1 MLLTTKIPLKYI
13 FTSTWKDLCFVFC
26 VAMLTVLAYKY
37 YDIANIPPNITGLVG
52 TSISLVIAF
61 KLSQSYDRWWEARK
75 IWGAIVNDSRTLVL
89 QLRSFTMGE
98 ETGIVSQIAERQIGW
113 CYSLGQTLRKL
124 PPMAGLDSFL
134 STEELSQVE
143 KHKNVP
149 LALLDFHASDLTR
162 LRKSETINDFQQI
175 QLDKTIVRLCESM
188 GKAERIKNTVFPTT
202 YRLFLRW
209 FIYIFVVLLSIT
221 LAETDGYGDI
231 PLLLLITGPFFL
243 LEKTAYFLQDP
254 FENRPTDIPVTQ
266 IAKTIHWNIR
276 QLLGSENLP
285 ETHQSGEFFVM

>member
-13 FTSTWKDLCFVFC
+13 FKSTKKDIFFVFC
-26 VAMLTVLAYKY
+26 VALLTVLAYRY
-37 YDIANIPPNITGLVG
+37 VDIANIPPNITGLVG
-52 TSISLVIAF
+52 TSISLVLAF

-89 QLRSFTMGE
+89 QLRSFTKGNE
-98 ETGIVSQIAERQIGW
+98 VSIVNRMAERQIAW
-113 CYSLGQTLRKL
+113 CYSLGQSLRKL
-124 PPMAGLDSFL
+124 SPIVGLESFL
-134 STEELSQVE
+134 TSEELEQVG

-149 LALLDFHASDLTR
+149 LGLLDFHSLDIASLHQAGV
-162 LRKSETINDFQQI
+162 INDYQQM
-175 QLDKTIVRLCESM
+175 QLDETIVRLCESM

-209 FIYIFVVLLSIT
+209 FIYIFVILLSIT

-231 PLLLLITGPFFL
+231 PLMLLITAPFFL

-254 FENRPTDIPVTQ
+254 FENRPTDIPVTL
-266 IAKTIHWNIR
+266 IATTIHTNIR
-276 QLLGSENLP
+276 QLVGNTDLP
-285 ETHQSGEFFVM
+285 EAPKNGEFYVM

>member
-1 MLLTTKIPLKYI
+1 M
-13 FTSTWKDLCFVFC
+13 FC
-26 VAMLTVLAYKY
+26 VALLTVLAYRY
-37 YDIANIPPNITGLVG
+37 VDIANIPPNITGLVG

-89 QLRSFTMGE
+89 QLRSFTNANE
-98 ETGIVSQIAERQIGW
+98 SETVNRMAERQIAW
-113 CYSLGQTLRKL
+113 CYSLGQSLRKL
-124 PPMAGLDSFL
+124 SPVEGIDPYL
-134 STEELSQVE
+134 SSDELKEVA

-149 LALLDFHASDLTR
+149 LGLLDFHSLDISSLHR
-162 LRKSETINDFQQI
+162 SKSINDYQQM

-209 FIYIFVVLLSIT
+209 FIYIFVILLSIT

-231 PLLLLITGPFFL
+231 PLLLLITIPFFL
-243 LEKTAYFLQDP
+243 LEKTAYYLQDP
-254 FENRPTDIPVTQ
+254 FENRPTDISVTL
-266 IAKTIHWNIR
+266 IANAIHTNIR
-276 QLLGSENLP
+276 QLIGSTDLP
-285 ETHQSGEFFVM
+285 VSPDKEEFYVM

>member
-1 MLLTTKIPLKYI
+1 MLLTTKIPLGYI
-13 FTSTWKDLCFVFC
+13 FKKTKKDMFFVFC
-26 VAMLTVLAYKY
+26 VAVVTVLIYRY

-89 QLRSFTMGE
+89 QLRSFTNDK
-98 ETGIVSQIAERQIGW
+98 ETEIVNRMADRQIAW
-113 CYSLGQTLRKL
+113 CYALGQSLRKL
-124 PPMAGLDSFL
+124 SPLEGVEAFL
-134 STEELSQVE
+134 SSNELERVG

-149 LALLDFHASDLTR
+149 LGLLDFHSLDISVLHS
-162 LRKSETINDFQQI
+162 SESINDYQQM
-175 QLDKTIVRLCESM
+175 QMDKTIVRLCESM

-209 FIYIFVVLLSIT
+209 FIYIFVILLSIT

-231 PLLLLITGPFFL
+231 PLLMLITAPFFL
-243 LEKTAYFLQDP
+243 LEKTAYYLQDP
-254 FENRPTDIPVTQ
+254 FENRPTDISVTL
-266 IAKTIHWNIR
+266 IANTIHTNIK
-276 QLLGSENLP
+276 QLIGQDDLP
-285 ETHQSGEFFVM
+285 EAPKNGEFYVM

>member
-1 MLLTTKIPLKYI
+1 MLLTTKIPIGYI
-13 FTSTWKDLCFVFC
+13 FKNTKKDMFFVFC
-26 VAMLTVLAYKY
+26 VAVLTVLIYRY

-61 KLSQSYDRWWEARK
+61 KLSQSYERWWEARK

-89 QLRSFTMGE
+89 QLRSFTK
-98 ETGIVSQIAERQIGW
+98 SQESEVVNRMAERQIAW
-113 CYSLGQTLRKL
+113 CYSLGQSLRNLSPVEGVDDFLL
-124 PPMAGLDSFL
+124 PD
-134 STEELSQVE
+134 ELEKVK

-149 LALLDFHASDLTR
+149 LGLLDYHSLDLST
-162 LRKSETINDFQQI
+162 LHGSKSINDYQQM

-202 YRLFLRW
+202 YRLFLHW
-209 FIYIFVVLLSIT
+209 FIYIFVILLSIT

-231 PLLLLITGPFFL
+231 PLLMLITAPFFL

-254 FENRPTDIPVTQ
+254 FENRPTDISVTL
-266 IAKTIHWNIR
+266 IANSIHTNIR
-276 QLLGSENLP
+276 QLMDSTDLP
-285 ETHQSGEFFVM
+285 VAIEKGDFYVM